1 MACLSASLPLKGLA
15 VKLLSCLALSVAA
28 LAYAAPAAAQ
38 FQKAEDAIKYRQSA
52 FFVMGQH
59 FGRIGAMANGK
70 APFDAAAAQ
79 ENADIVA
86 AMAKLPFAG
95 FVPGSETGHNTKAKP
110 ETWTEQAKVKDLADK
125 MQAETVKLAAAAKT
139 GELDKI
145 KTAFGNT
152 AQSCKACHDNYRA
165 K

>member
-1 MACLSASLPLKGLA
+1 MKVFAT
-15 VKLLSCLALSVAA
+15 LALSLTA

-38 FQKAEDAIKYRQSA
+38 FQKSDDAIQYRQSA
-52 FFVMGQH
+52 LFVMGQH

-79 ENADIVA
+79 ENADIVV
-86 AMAKLPFAG
+86 MMGKLPFAG
-95 FVPGSETGHNTKAKP
+95 FGPGTDKGRNTKAKP
-110 ETWTEQAKVKDLADK
+110 EIWTEQPKFNDLAEK

-139 GELDKI
+139 GEIDKI